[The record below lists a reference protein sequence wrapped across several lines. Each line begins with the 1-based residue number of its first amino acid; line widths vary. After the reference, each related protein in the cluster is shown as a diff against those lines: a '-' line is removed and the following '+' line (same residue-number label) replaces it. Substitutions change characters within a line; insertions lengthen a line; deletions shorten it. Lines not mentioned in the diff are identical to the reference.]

1 MRNLFVKT
9 YAAFAILILVS
20 FTFAGSVF
28 LAQIARS
35 SVTQKKAQLE
45 TTVNNVQSLVERDPK
60 LYKDKESSENLKVY
74 LRQMAENSSCQILI
88 ADPEGNIE
96 IRADEANGTVAK
108 DDKASD
114 QTMGTLSEDLTSR
127 LNSKDEF
134 FDLGNLNGLFSE
146 NYYIAGRRCADG
158 DGTTIALVIAAA
170 SSTDTMGLMSDVM
183 HSYVIIIFITLVL
196 TLIISWFLSAIL
208 TRPLKGMVQAVKQFT
223 RGDFDVRVAE
233 ENNCDEIDELA
244 ESFNTMISTMRQ
256 QEELSRNFVANVS
269 HELKTPMTSISGFAD
284 GMLDGTIPPEKH
296 QQYLEIISQESHRL
310 SRMVL
315 RMLETARIESGEMV
329 ITPVPFDLSETAI
342 QVLLSFEKQLEE
354 KKIDVDVEL
363 KDFLTAN
370 GDRDLIYRVVYN
382 LIDNAVKFV
391 NEEGKLTIRSEVQ
404 GKMAYFSIRNTGSS
418 IPEEDLPHVFDRFYK
433 VDRSR
438 SMDRTGA
445 GLGLYFVK
453 SIVILHGGDISVR
466 SNNNETEFSFTI
478 PAVLKQP
485 TNSGNLPGLTQ
496 N

>member
-9 YAAFAILILVS
+9 YAAFAVLILVS

-28 LAQIARS
+28 LAQIGRS
-35 SVTQKKAQLE
+35 SVVQKKAQLE
-45 TTVNNVQSLVERDPK
+45 TTVNNVQSLVERDPT
-60 LYKDKESSENLKVY
+60 LYQDKEKAENLTLY
-74 LRQMAENSSCQILI
+74 LQQMAENSSCQILI
-88 ADPEGNIE
+88 ADTKGNIKV
-96 IRADEANGTVAK
+96 RADEDRGTVAK
-108 DDKASD
+108 DDTSSD
-114 QTMGTLSEDLTSR
+114 QTMGTLSDDLTNR

-146 NYYIAGRRCADG
+146 NYYIAGRRCTDSDG
-158 DGTTIALVIAAA
+158 KTVALVIAAA
-170 SSTDTMGLMSDVM
+170 SSTDTMGLMSNVM

-196 TLIISWFLSAIL
+196 TLILSWFLTSFL

-342 QVLLSFEKQLEE
+342 QVLLSFEKQLEA

-363 KDFLTAN
+363 KDFLTAT

-391 NEEGKLTIRSEVQ
+391 NEEGKLTIRSDVQ

-485 TNSGNLPGLTQ
+485 TNNGNLPGLTQ

>member
-9 YAAFAILILVS
+9 YAAFAVLILVS

-28 LAQIARS
+28 LAQIGRY
-35 SVTQKKAQLE
+35 SVVQKKVQLE
-45 TTVNNVQSLVERDPK
+45 TTVDNVQSFVIQDPE
-60 LYKDKESSENLKVY
+60 LYEDRMANLTVY
-74 LRQMAENSSCQILI
+74 LQQMAAGSDCQILI
-88 ADPEGNIE
+88 ADAQGNIW
-96 IRADEANGTVAK
+96 IRADEEDGQVALGDEK
-108 DDKASD
+108 TGQAI
-114 QTMGTLSEDLTSR
+114 GTLSEDLTEQ
-127 LNSKDEF
+127 LNANNEL
-134 FDLGNLNGLFSE
+134 FDLGNLNGLFSK
-146 NYYIAGRRCADG
+146 NYYIAGRRCVG
-158 DGTTIALVIAAA
+158 EDGTTIALVIAAS
-170 SSTDTMGLMSDVM
+170 SSTDTMSLMSDVM
-183 HSYVIIIFITLVL
+183 HSYVIIIFLTLIL

-342 QVLLSFEKQLEE
+342 QVLLSFEKQLEQ
-354 KKIDVDVEL
+354 KQLDVDVQL
-363 KDFLTAN
+363 QDFLTAN

-382 LIDNAVKFV
+382 LFDNAVKFV
-391 NEEGKLTIRSEVQ
+391 NEGGALTICSGLQ
-404 GKMAYFSIRNTGSS
+404 GRMAYFTIRNTGSS

-485 TNSGNLPGLTQ
+485 NSSSNLPGLTQ
-496 N
+496 G

>member
-9 YAAFAILILVS
+9 YAAFAVLILVS

-28 LAQIARS
+28 LAQIGRS
-35 SVTQKKAQLE
+35 SVVQKKSQLE
-45 TTVNNVQSLVERDPK
+45 TTVSNVQSLIERDPK
-60 LYKDKESSENLKVY
+60 IYKKKERAESLSVY
-74 LRQMAENSSCQILI
+74 LQQMAENSSCQILI
-88 ADPEGNIE
+88 ADDEGNIE
-96 IRADEANGTVAK
+96 IRADEDGGEIAK
-108 DDKASD
+108 DSKTSD

-146 NYYIAGRRCADG
+146 NYYIAGRRCEDSSG
-158 DGTTIALVIAAA
+158 KTIALVIAAA

-183 HSYVIIIFITLVL
+183 HSYVIIIFITLIL
-196 TLIISWFLSAIL
+196 TLILSWFLTSFL

-391 NEEGKLTIRSEVQ
+391 NEGGKLTIRSEVQ

-485 TNSGNLPGLTQ
+485 TNNNNLPGLTQ